1 MDNQVFYWTAVV
13 TTFALGTSAGD
24 MTASTMKLGYL
35 ASGVLF
41 AVLIGTVGIAYYVSR
56 RFLTVE
62 YRQEYLNAVL
72 AFWLA
77 YILTR
82 PLGASFADW
91 MGKEPR
97 FGGLGWG
104 DGIVSVVLT
113 AMILT
118 LVAYLARTR
127 VDIEE
132 TEPAF

>member
-1 MDNQVFYWTAVV
+1 VFSLWYAVERTLSIHSIYTSRRELFYWVTVV

-35 ASGVLF
+35 TSGILF
-41 AVLIGTVGIAYYVSR
+41 AVLIGAVAIAYRVTRTASANAYR
-56 RFLTVE
+56 R
-62 YRQEYLNAVL
+62 EYLDAVV

-97 FGGLGWG
+97 FGGLGP
-104 DGIVSVVLT
+104 VR
-113 AMILT
+113 A
-118 LVAYLARTR
+118 
-127 VDIEE
+127 
-132 TEPAF
+132 

>member
-1 MDNQVFYWTAVV
+1 
-13 TTFALGTSAGD
+13 

-41 AVLIGTVGIAYYVSR
+41 AVLIGTVGIAYHVSK
-56 RFLTVE
+56 RFLAIE
-62 YRQEYLNAVL
+62 YRQEYLNAVVT
-72 AFWLA
+72 FWLA

-104 DGIVSVVLT
+104 DGLVSVVLT
-113 AMILT
+113 ANDSHAGCL
-118 LVAYLARTR
+118 
-127 VDIEE
+127 
-132 TEPAF
+132 FG